1 MVDCLTMTLKYITS
15 VLFIFALTSQ
25 NVNSKSAYKICVP
38 AQHLKACEEM
48 LEIPTKSKALLE
60 CIPARDRVECLSYVQ
75 QRQAD
80 LVPVDPEDMYVA
92 SKIPNQDFVV
102 FQEYRTDEE
111 PDAEFRYEAVIVV
124 HKDLN
129 INNLDQLKGLK
140 SCHTGVN
147 RNVGYKIPLTMLMKR
162 EIFPKMT
169 DRTIS
174 PKENELRALSTFF
187 KKSCIVGTWS
197 PDPKTTAAWKGQY
210 SQLCAMCEHPERCDY
225 PDNYSG
231 YEGALRCLAH
241 NGGEVAFTKV
251 IYVRKFFGLPVGTT
265 PASQS
270 PENPDEFSYL
280 CADGS
285 KVPVREKPC
294 SWAARPWQGLL
305 GHNDV
310 LAQLS
315 PLREK
320 IKQLADAGASSKP
333 DWFVNV
339 LGLSDKIH
347 HVADN
352 IPIRP
357 ADYLQKANYTEVIE
371 RGHGPPEPV
380 VRLCVT
386 SNVALAKCRAMSVF
400 AFSRDI
406 RPKLDCVQEASEDAC
421 LKSVQD
427 NGSDLASVDGMR
439 VASASKK
446 YNLHPVFHEVYG
458 ENKIPN
464 YAVAVVKKNSVFAKI
479 DDLRG
484 KRSCH
489 NSFSTF
495 SGLQAPLYYLINK
508 RLISSDQCI
517 KNFGGFFDGSCL
529 PGVDKAEN
537 NPRGD
542 DVSKLKKQCSGDGN
556 AVKCLKEDRG
566 DVAFVSSADLSNL
579 DASQYELL
587 CLNRDAGGRGDLSSF
602 ATCNIAMEPSRTW
615 LSAKDFLSDVSIA
628 HTPLSLAQL
637 LDKRSDLFNIYGEFL
652 KNNNIIFNN
661 AAKGLATTEKLDFE
675 KFKTIHD
682 VLNNCGVA

>member
-1 MVDCLTMTLKYITS
+1 MTLIYTS
-15 VLFIFALTSQ
+15 VLFLLALTSQ
-25 NVNSKSAYKICVP
+25 NVNCKSAYKICVP
-38 AQHLKACEEM
+38 TQHLKACEEM
-48 LEIPTKSKALLE
+48 LEVPTKSKALLE
-60 CIPARDRVECLSYVQ
+60 CIPARDRIECLSYIQ

-162 EIFPKMT
+162 DIFPRMT

-197 PDPKTTAAWKGQY
+197 PDPKTNSAWKAQY
-210 SQLCAMCEHPERCDY
+210 SQLCAMCEHPGKCDY
-225 PDNYSG
+225 PDNFSG

-270 PENPDEFSYL
+270 PENPDEFAYL
-280 CADGS
+280 CVDGS
-285 KVPVREKPC
+285 KVSVREKPC

-310 LAQLS
+310 LAKLS

-320 IKQLADAGASSKP
+320 IKQLADVGASSKP
-333 DWFVNV
+333 KWFTDV
-339 LGLSDKIH
+339 LGLSEKIH

-352 IPIRP
+352 IPIKPR
-357 ADYLQKANYTEVIE
+357 DYLQKANYTEVIE

-386 SNVALAKCRAMSVF
+386 SNVALAKCRSMSVF

-406 RPKLDCVQEASEDAC
+406 RPKLDCVQESSDEAC

-427 NGSDLASVDGMR
+427 NGSDLASVDGMG

-458 ENKIPN
+458 NNKIPN
-464 YAVAVVKKNSVFAKI
+464 YAVVVVKKNTAYNKM

-489 NSFSTF
+489 NSYGTF
-495 SGLQAPLYYLINK
+495 SGLQAPLYYFINRK
-508 RLISSDQCI
+508 IINSDECV
-517 KNFGGFFDGSCL
+517 KNLGNFFSGSCL

-556 AVKCLKEDRG
+556 AAKCMQEDRG
-566 DVAFVSSADLSNL
+566 DVAFVSSADLSNF
-579 DASQYELL
+579 DSSQYELL
-587 CLNRDAGGRGDLSSF
+587 CLNKDNGGRDSLSNF
-602 ATCNIAMEPSRTW
+602 ASCHITMEPSRTW
-615 LSAKDFLSDVSIA
+615 LSSKDFLSDVSIA

-637 LDKRSDLFNIYGEFL
+637 LDTRSDLFNIYGEFL

>member
-1 MVDCLTMTLKYITS
+1 MVARMTMTLKYIL
-15 VLFIFALTSQ
+15 VLIALTGA
-25 NVNSKSAYKICVP
+25 NVNCKSTYKICVP
-38 AQHLKACEEM
+38 SEYMTACEEM
-48 LEIPTKSKALLE
+48 LQVDTKSKAALE
-60 CIPARDRVECLSYVQ
+60 CIPARDRVECLTFVQ

-111 PDAEFRYEAVIVV
+111 PDAEFRYEAVIVI
-124 HKDLN
+124 HKDLP

-162 EIFPKMT
+162 SVFPKMT

-197 PDPKTTAAWKGQY
+197 PDPKTTSAWKAQY
-210 SQLCAMCEHPERCDY
+210 SQLCALCEHPDICDY

-231 YEGALRCLAH
+231 YDGALRCLAH

-251 IYVRKFFGLPVGTT
+251 IYTRKFFGLPVGTT

-270 PENPDEFSYL
+270 PENPDEYAYL
-280 CADGS
+280 CVDGS
-285 KVPVREKPC
+285 KVPVRQKAC

-310 LAQLS
+310 LAKLS

-320 IKQLADAGASSKP
+320 IKQLANAGAELKP
-333 DWFVNV
+333 LPEWFTKV
-339 LGLSDKIH
+339 LGLSERIH
-347 HVADN
+347 YVADN
-352 IPIRP
+352 IPIKP
-357 ADYLQKANYTEVIE
+357 ADYLSKANYTEVIE

-386 SNVALAKCRAMSVF
+386 SNVELAKCRAMSVF

-406 RPKLDCVQEASEDAC
+406 RPKLDCVQESSEAAC
-421 LKSVQD
+421 LKVVQD
-427 NGSDLASVDGMR
+427 NGADLAAVDGLR
-439 VASASKK
+439 VASASKQ

-458 ENKIPN
+458 STKTPN
-464 YAVAVVKKNSVFAKI
+464 YAVAVVKKNTPFNNVE
-479 DDLRG
+479 DLRG

-489 NSFSTF
+489 SSYSNFGGF
-495 SGLQAPLYYLINK
+495 AAPLYYLINK
-508 RLISSDQCI
+508 QKISSDQCV
-517 KNFGGFFDGSCL
+517 KNFGDFFSGSCV
-529 PGVDKAEN
+529 PGVDKPEN

-542 DVSKLKKQCSGDGN
+542 DVSKLKKQCSSDN
-556 AVKCLKEDRG
+556 KPWVCLQEDRA
-566 DVAFVSSADLSNL
+566 DVAFVLSADLSNF

-587 CLNRDAGGRGDLSSF
+587 CLNRESGGRDSLANF
-602 ATCNIAMEPSRTW
+602 ETCNIALAPTRTW

-628 HTPLSLAQL
+628 HTPLSLAEL
-637 LDKRSDLFNIYGEFL
+637 LNDKTDLFNIYGEFF
-652 KNNNIIFNN
+652 KNNNVIFNN
-661 AAKGLATTEKLDFE
+661 NAKGLATTEKIDFE
-675 KFKTIHD
+675 KFKNIHD
-682 VLNNCGVA
+682 VLNACGVV

>member
-1 MVDCLTMTLKYITS
+1 M
-15 VLFIFALTSQ
+15 
-25 NVNSKSAYKICVP
+25 P
-38 AQHLKACEEM
+38 AQFLKACEAM
-48 LEIPTKSKALLE
+48 LEVPTKSKAVLE
-60 CIPARDRVECLSYVQ
+60 CIPARDRVECLSFVQ

-80 LVPVDPEDMYVA
+80 FVPVDPEDMYMA

-102 FQEYRTDEE
+102 FQEYRTDDE

-124 HKDLN
+124 HKDLP

-162 EIFPKMT
+162 SVFPKMN

-197 PDPKTTAAWKGQY
+197 PDPKTNSAWKGQY
-210 SQLCAMCEHPERCDY
+210 NQLCALCEHPDKCDY

-251 IYVRKFFGLPVGTT
+251 IYVRKFFGLPVGTI
-265 PASQS
+265 PANQS
-270 PENPDEFSYL
+270 SENPDEFAYL
-280 CADGS
+280 CVDGS
-285 KVPVREKPC
+285 KVPVREKAC

-310 LAQLS
+310 LAKLS

-320 IKQLADAGASSKP
+320 IKQLADAGTSSKP
-333 DWFVNV
+333 DWFTKV

-352 IPIRP
+352 IPIKP
-357 ADYLQKANYTEVIE
+357 VDYLKKANYTEVIE

-386 SNVALAKCRAMSVF
+386 SNVALAKCRAMAVF

-406 RPKLDCVQEASEDAC
+406 RPKLDCVHEPSEDDC
-421 LKSVQD
+421 LKNVQD
-427 NGSDLASVDGMR
+427 NGSDLVSVDELR
-439 VASASKK
+439 VASAARR
-446 YNLHPVFHEVYG
+446 YTLHPVFHEVYD
-458 ENKIPN
+458 NKLPN
-464 YAVAVVKKNSVFAKI
+464 YAVAVVKRNSPINNI
-479 DDLRG
+479 DDLKG
-484 KRSCH
+484 KLSCH
-489 NSFSTF
+489 NSFGTF
-495 SGLQAPLYYLINK
+495 SGLAAPLYYLINK
-508 RLISSDQCI
+508 NKIPSDNCI
-517 KNFGGFFDGSCL
+517 KNFGDFFAGSCL

-537 NPRGD
+537 NPKGE
-542 DVSKLKKQCSGDGN
+542 DVSKLKKQCSGSN
-556 AVKCLKEDRG
+556 SAWTCLQQDKG
-566 DVAFVSSADLSNL
+566 DVAFVSSADLSNF
-579 DASQYELL
+579 DSSKYELL
-587 CLNRDAGGRGDLSSF
+587 CLNKDNGGRDSLTNY
-602 ATCNIAMEPSRTW
+602 ATCNIVMAPSRTW

-637 LDKRSDLFNIYGEFL
+637 LEEKPDLFNIYGEFL
-652 KNNNIIFNN
+652 KNNNVIFNN
-661 AAKGLATTEKLDFE
+661 AAKGLATTEKIDFE
-675 KFKTIHD
+675 KFKSIHD
-682 VLNNCGVA
+682 VMNNCGVV